1 MTAPV
6 GMIGLGLMG
15 SALSARL
22 IAAGIPVI
30 GYDVDSDKGEALW
43 GMGGEVAVSARR
55 VLAQCQTTIIAVF
68 SADQIEASLHEIGAG
83 AKSSLVICT
92 TTCAPDEIL
101 RIARCASDAN
111 IAFIEAP
118 ISGSSAELRSGS
130 AMALIA
136 GKAETIAAAKAVL
149 DALCPLQTVVG
160 DIGDA
165 AKTKL
170 AINLILQNNRAAL
183 AEGIAFAESLGLDTA
198 TFLATAKQ
206 SAAYSKVMDTKGDKM
221 LARDFAPQS
230 YIAQTL
236 KDAEL
241 ILDQARR
248 SGQSLPMT
256 SAQIVLLRAAI
267 AHFGG
272 ECDSAAI
279 IEAIRPSPSRSGAA
293 P

>member
-1 MTAPV
+1 MIAPV

-30 GYDVDSDKGEALW
+30 GYDVDSDKGEVLW

-55 VLAQCQTTIIAVF
+55 VLAQCQTTVIAVL
-68 SADQIEASLHEIGAG
+68 SADQIEALLREIGAG

-101 RIARCASDAN
+101 HIARCASDAN

-118 ISGSSAELRSGS
+118 ISGTSAELRAGS
-130 AMALIA
+130 AMALVA
-136 GKAETIAAAKAVL
+136 GKVETIAAAKAVL
-149 DALCPLQTVVG
+149 DALCPLRTIVG

-183 AEGIAFAESLGLDTA
+183 AEGIAFAESLGLDTT

-221 LARDFAPQS
+221 LARDFDPQS
-230 YIAQTL
+230 HIAQTL

-256 SAQIVLLRAAI
+256 SAQTALLRAAI
-267 AHFGG
+267 AHLGG
-272 ECDSAAI
+272 ECDSAGI
-279 IEAIRPSPSRSGAA
+279 IEAIRPSPSGSGAA

>member
-118 ISGSSAELRSGS
+118 ISGSSAELRAGS

>member
-149 DALCPLQTVVG
+149 DALCPLQTIVG